1 MIPNHV
7 FVSIRKEITKLNFKM
22 TISFK
27 FFLININITP
37 MERTIVYRVQRVTF
51 ILHLHVHL
59 EPMYLWN
66 HKRKFSKNLHSNN
79 KEEYE

>member
-59 EPMYLWN
+59 EPMYL
-66 HKRKFSKNLHSNN
+66 
-79 KEEYE
+79 